1 MDELKLNVMKR
12 VILFIVILA
21 LLIFIPSWTFLYWQG
36 WIYLLVISISLLSM
50 TLYFLN
56 HDRALMERRIK
67 IGPQAEKKK
76 IQKVIQSFYI
86 ILLITLVLIS
96 VIDHRFVLSN
106 VPNVLNIISNLLV
119 LIGIYIIYSVFKEN
133 SFASA
138 TIEVDKEQKV
148 ISTGPYSIVRHPM
161 YSGALLLFI
170 FTPIALGSIFGLIP
184 AVLLITILMFR
195 TLDEEKSLNKELSG
209 YLDYCKN
216 IKFRLIPYIW

>member
-1 MDELKLNVMKR
+1 
-12 VILFIVILA
+12 
-21 LLIFIPSWTFLYWQG
+21 
-36 WIYLLVISISLLSM
+36 M